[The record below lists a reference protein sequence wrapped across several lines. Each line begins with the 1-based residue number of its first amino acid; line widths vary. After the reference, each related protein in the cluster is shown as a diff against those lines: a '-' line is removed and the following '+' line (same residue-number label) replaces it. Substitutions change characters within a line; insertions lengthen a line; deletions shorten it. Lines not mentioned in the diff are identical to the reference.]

1 MTTTTPH
8 PAASCRRLPAD
19 PRTAM
24 THRQVEIL
32 RLVANGG
39 TNAAIGRRLGI
50 TADTVN
56 ESVRKSCRKLGAVD
70 RAHAV
75 ALALVS
81 GVLTPADITPVHES
95 GAA

>member
-1 MTTTTPH
+1 MTTMTPH
-8 PAASCRRLPAD
+8 PAASCRRLPGD
-19 PRTAM
+19 PRTPL

-81 GVLTPADITPVHES
+81 GVLTPADITRSVRD
-95 GAA
+95 AAA